1 MHLEYLIFNIIVI
14 SGPLFFGSFQHFYF
28 VDRWRDTLISAGI
41 VAVPYIIWDVLVTD
55 RHWMFNSEYTLNFR
69 LAHFNDYILIL
80 RPFSSK
86 KMFLSG
92 HFSCGF
98 RF

>member
-1 MHLEYLIFNIIVI
+1 MGLYFDKLNLSFDICDSIVLKSLI
-14 SGPLFFGSFQHFYF
+14 
-28 VDRWRDTLISAGI
+28 
-41 VAVPYIIWDVLVTD
+41 
-55 RHWMFNSEYTLNFR
+55 LNFR